1 LSEQKIKTTIE
12 KCYCWLTTIGNALRS
27 PLLLV
32 IRLYWGWEFFLTGK
46 GKLMDLSK
54 PAQYFESLGIPLP
67 HFSALFAG
75 CTELIGGLLLLVGL
89 ASRLISIPLMILLVT
104 AYFTADS
111 DAVRAIFSDP
121 DKFLSAAEFQF
132 LFAVV
137 IIFVFGP
144 GKFSIDWLIKR
155 KVASPSSGSVVQLK
169 KFRAAALLIALSA
182 KAIS

>member
-1 LSEQKIKTTIE
+1 MKTMIE
-12 KCYCWLTTIGNALRS
+12 KRYGWLITIGNALRS

-46 GKLMDLSK
+46 GKLTDLSK
-54 PAQYFESLGIPLP
+54 PGQYFESLGIPFP
-67 HFSALFAG
+67 HFSALLAG

-104 AYFTADS
+104 AYFAADS
-111 DAVRAIFSDP
+111 DAVRAIFNDP
-121 DKFLSAAEFQF
+121 DKFLSATEFQF

-144 GKFSIDWLIKR
+144 GLFSLDELLRIYFKR
-155 KVASPSSGSVVQLK
+155 KDPGA
-169 KFRAAALLIALSA
+169 R
-182 KAIS
+182 

>member
-1 LSEQKIKTTIE
+1 MKTTVE
-12 KCYCWLTTIGNALRS
+12 KYYCWLIAIGNALRS
-27 PLLLV
+27 PLLLI

-54 PAQYFESLGIPLP
+54 PAQYFESLAIPLP
-67 HFSALFAG
+67 HFSALLDG

-104 AYFTADS
+104 AYITADG

-137 IIFVFGP
+137 IVFVFGP
-144 GKFSIDWLIKR
+144 GAFSID
-155 KVASPSSGSVVQLK
+155 A
-169 KFRAAALLIALSA
+169 LIAKYFKRNGAAPS
-182 KAIS
+182 KP

>member
-1 LSEQKIKTTIE
+1 MKTVIE
-12 KCYCWLTTIGNALRS
+12 KFYCWLIAIGNALRS
-27 PLLLV
+27 PLLLI

-46 GKLMDLSK
+46 GKLTDLSK
-54 PAQYFESLGIPLP
+54 PAQYFESLGVPLP
-67 HFSALFAG
+67 HFSALLAG

-111 DAVRAIFSDP
+111 DAVRAIFSNP
-121 DKFLSAAEFQF
+121 DKFLSATEFQF

-144 GKFSIDWLIKR
+144 G
-155 KVASPSSGSVVQLK
+155 
-169 KFRAAALLIALSA
+169 ALSLDALIRKYLKRTEQNA
-182 KAIS
+182 K